1 LSYSSFISE
10 TTAPNPSK
18 LSGSAPGTP
27 TKALKAGK
35 QDPIKLG
42 KIINELQ
49 ETEQGYLRRIS
60 YLKSVSLYP
69 AAEPTY
75 AC

>member
-10 TTAPNPSK
+10 ATATNPPK

-27 TKALKAGK
+27 TKKAGK

-60 YLKSVSLYP
+60 YLKSVSRHCSRHL
-69 AAEPTY
+69 T
-75 AC
+75 